1 MAYISNIRYSLHVY
15 HGPNNSFRRFYRNI
29 FGEFSE
35 YKKLWLAKFLLL
47 RLENLTLFCLPLKD
61 EQHALKTN
69 SHSGQIVELQHHMM
83 HRGRKRLVTG
93 VAVKQKN
100 HLC

>member
-35 YKKLWLAKFLLL
+35 YKKLWIAKFLLL
-47 RLENLTLFCLPLKD
+47 QLENLTLVCHPLKD
-61 EQHALKTN
+61 EHQALKTI
-69 SHSGQIVELQHHMM
+69 SHSGQIVELQHNLM
-83 HRGRKRLVTG
+83 HRAEKDLL
-93 VAVKQKN
+93 QEW
-100 HLC
+100 L